1 MGEVGELA
9 AERQAAVGAISG
21 LGLTPVLFE
30 LGARPYPP
38 RALYRAYLAQSDIF
52 VGLYWQRYGR
62 VDPGGEVSGLE
73 EEFQLSV
80 GLVGW
85 RSAPGRWRFVV
96 VVFASPAGLT
106 LGSVETTVGRYDD
119 ALRHLTEARDLAVR
133 LDNAWLTATSQV
145 LLGAL
150 ALVQGRL
157 EDAQALL
164 EEALELSLAAHS
176 TRSVTLCLT
185 GFAQLALVQGDAE
198 RAALL
203 APSST
208 SGRQSTPSAVGP
220 APAPGH
226 PERWPRCHTNQAFEL
241 VSESTRTS

>member
-1 MGEVGELA
+1 MA
-9 AERQAAVGAISG
+9 AERQAAV
-21 LGLTPVLFE
+21 TFLF
-30 LGARPYPP
+30 
-38 RALYRAYLAQSDIF
+38 SDIEGSTRL
-52 VGLYWQRYGR
+52 VQRLGDGFGAVREAYAAIVRRAIGEA
-62 VDPGGEVSGLE
+62 GGVEVSTEGDS
-73 EEFQLSV
+73 F
-80 GLVGW
+80 
-85 RSAPGRWRFVV
+85 F

-185 GFAQLALVQGDAE
+185 AFAQLALVQGDAE